1 MLLPFQLRR
10 HRKIK
15 NEWCRNGWLGGHSML
30 NVVVKKVGHMMTGK
44 AYSRVNPGHFLS
56 ISSLLSILMVEFWR
70 NLKQDKCKMLK
81 NIFDSEYPSIN
92 QNHEI
97 STKLF
102 KWYENKKSELRNY
115 LEPVNCNSAI
125 LSTYLL
131 SRSLSELKK

>member
-1 MLLPFQLRR
+1 
-10 HRKIK
+10 
-15 NEWCRNGWLGGHSML
+15 ML